1 MSEIRTINFKSVGE
15 RDDAT
20 ALNRNQSNQ
29 IPIAIKMPMSDGVGS
44 DGLWEMTKDVKSTI
58 RQNIKNLILTNW
70 GERFS
75 SYTYGANLSELSLE
89 YYGNSFDE
97 EVAVRIKTATTNWM
111 PFVTLEDLQVF
122 PIIKSEGEVSRV
134 RIKVFYSVPS
144 ANIGRDGVEVTFF
157 VANK

>member
-29 IPIAIKMPMSDGVGS
+29 VPIAIKMPMSDGVGS

-75 SYTYGANLSELSLE
+75 SYTYGANLAELSLE

-111 PFVTLEDLQVF
+111 PFVALEDLQVF
-122 PIIKSEGEVSRV
+122 PIVKSEGEVSRV